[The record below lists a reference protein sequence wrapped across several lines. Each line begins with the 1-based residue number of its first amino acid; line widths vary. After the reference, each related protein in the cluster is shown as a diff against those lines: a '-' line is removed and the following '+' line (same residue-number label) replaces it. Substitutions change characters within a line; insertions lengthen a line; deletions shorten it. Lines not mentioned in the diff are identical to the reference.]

1 MSNTDFKQPAVVG
14 KRDPNPSRVLTPED
28 LIYCPDLSTRMERLT
43 ENRCEVFLH
52 NVACLCK
59 KYHLS
64 QSQLCSDKLKGL
76 VSSAQFTNFKK
87 KGRDIPVSVI
97 ALVAGAFG
105 LTMEELCGQL
115 LDQPGQKAAPATP
128 DRPLEEYGKYIGT
141 YDMSYFD
148 TAAPLGRN
156 TGTTAD
162 SLDRAVLTIYG
173 RQDNNGMPIFRVMA
187 IFNCTPEERSRVTSA
202 MEHMDSGVADP
213 GGVRELYIRA
223 VTAESE
229 SGRGRA
235 HLKNLYEGELRL
247 EDHLSEVML
256 HQCHGG
262 DSVHILAH
270 NRAAQSSD
278 GKLYR
283 GGLATVMS
291 MSRGAE
297 HMPCVQTAILMR
309 SKPSR
314 TIVNGVERKETS
326 TCVLDA
332 FPPEVLASRLY
343 LAPPEIDF
351 SKESQVIIQYMRL
364 LFTQGEEGS
373 PVAMLSDTDKAFCLE
388 NFVERKLT
396 EASRRNLLSYYKL
409 SLEMDS
415 EVYAMIQQAM

>member
-1 MSNTDFKQPAVVG
+1 MSNHESKQPAPAG
-14 KRDPNPSRVLTPED
+14 KRNPDPSRVLTPED
-28 LIYCPDLSTRMERLT
+28 LIYCPDLRQRMERLT

-52 NVACLCK
+52 NVAYLCK
-59 KYHLS
+59 KYRLS
-64 QSQLCSDKLKGL
+64 QAQLCADKLKGL
-76 VSSAQFTNFKK
+76 VSSAQFTAFKK
-87 KGRDIPVSVI
+87 RGRDIPISVF

-105 LTMEELCGQL
+105 LTVEDLCGQL
-115 LDQPGQKAAPATP
+115 LDQPGQKASPSVPERPA
-128 DRPLEEYGKYIGT
+128 EEYAKYVGT

-156 TGTTAD
+156 AGSTANA
-162 SLDRAVLTIYG
+162 LDRAVLTVYG
-173 RQDNNGMPIFRVMA
+173 RQDSDGVTRFRIMA
-187 IFNCTPEERSRVTSA
+187 IFNCTPEERTRVTSSI
-202 MEHMDSGVADP
+202 EHLNSGVADP

-223 VTAESE
+223 ATAESE
-229 SGRGRA
+229 SGRGRS
-235 HLKNLYEGELRL
+235 HLKSLYEGELRL
-247 EDHLSEVML
+247 EDHLTELVL

-297 HMPCVQTAILMR
+297 HMPCVQAAILMR

-314 TIVNGVERKETS
+314 SIVNGVERKETS

-332 FPPEVLASRLY
+332 FAPEVLASHLY

-396 EASRRNLLSYYKL
+396 EAARRNLLSYYKL

-415 EVYAMIQQAM
+415 EVYSMIQSAM